1 MVFLIALAACAGPW
15 ASPPIALGV
24 GIALALAGLVAFQD
38 RAKQVSRWLI
48 QACVVLLGLRMDLG
62 TLGREAVQG
71 FVFAAATVVGVFV
84 LGMALGRL
92 LKTGREIT
100 LLLSSGTAI
109 CGGSA
114 IAAVGTTIGAASGS
128 MAVTTGAVF
137 ILNAVALAAFPAIG
151 GWLGLSEVQFGTW
164 AGVAIHDVSSVVG
177 AAQHYHAGD
186 PSSSAALDTA
196 NVVKLTRVIWILPC
210 AIFAGW
216 VTSRA
221 ERATAGVEA
230 GSGGTARGA
239 AVPWFIVL
247 FVVASGVRTLV
258 PQIAEWSGGIRAVAG
273 TGFQAALFMI
283 GAGLSWATLMRVGWR
298 VLLQAV
304 VMWVAISAAALAVV
318 MRL

>member
-1 MVFLIALAACAGPW
+1 VVFLVALVLCAGPW

-24 GIALALAGLVAFQD
+24 GIVLALAGLTAFEA
-38 RAKQVSRWLI
+38 RSKRVSRFLI

-71 FVFAAATVVGVFV
+71 FVFAAATVVGVFA
-84 LGMALGRL
+84 LGLVLGRL

-114 IAAVGTTIGAASGS
+114 IAAVGATIGASSAA

-137 ILNAVALAAFPAIG
+137 ILNAVALVAFPAIG
-151 GWLGLSEVQFGTW
+151 GWLGLNDVQFGTW

-196 NVVKLTRVIWILPC
+196 NVVKLTRVVWILPC
-210 AIFAGW
+210 ALFAGW
-216 VTSRA
+216 MTRRA
-221 ERATAGVEA
+221 MAKEA
-230 GSGGTARGA
+230 ESGEVAQKSA
-239 AVPWFIVL
+239 PIVPWFIVL
-247 FVVASGVRTLV
+247 FVVASAVRTFV
-258 PQIAEWSGGIRAVAG
+258 PGIEEWSGEVRLVAG
-273 TGFQAALFMI
+273 TGFQAALFLI
-283 GAGLSWATLMRVGWR
+283 GAGLSWATLKKVGWR

-304 VMWVAISAAALAVV
+304 VMWVAISTAALAVV
-318 MRL
+318 MRM